1 MTVERTA
8 VETVV
13 DDGLTIPLFRPGI
26 VMSDQRSAQGS
37 PGHLFLFNP
46 RLPYTAD
53 RHRYS
58 SAAEPNPSAGWHA
71 SVPFMNIE
79 VRRGMRLKLHACP
92 LSHRFLKIISSWII
106 LFVPVP
112 EPNHAFTCSER
123 GIILVT
129 DLMSY
134 IMYGRIEWVWC
145 ISAVFQC
152 NQLMEYILELYGG
165 TWVGILAIVTLWV
178 RNKGAHMCETG
189 DSKVITVNFEKITS
203 IAGRSIQRSGQFPY
217 VSSMLDRLHLAVGYQ
232 KPETIQ

>member
-79 VRRGMRLKLHACP
+79 VRRGMVSTPAAR
-92 LSHRFLKIISSWII
+92 
-106 LFVPVP
+106 
-112 EPNHAFTCSER
+112 
-123 GIILVT
+123 
-129 DLMSY
+129 
-134 IMYGRIEWVWC
+134 
-145 ISAVFQC
+145 
-152 NQLMEYILELYGG
+152 
-165 TWVGILAIVTLWV
+165 LAIQAIKVTRLPTEPSLLE
-178 RNKGAHMCETG
+178 NHIFLDYSLCPCSGTQSCIHM
-189 DSKVITVNFEKITS
+189 F
-203 IAGRSIQRSGQFPY
+203 
-217 VSSMLDRLHLAVGYQ
+217 
-232 KPETIQ
+232 

>member
-79 VRRGMRLKLHACP
+79 VRRGM
-92 LSHRFLKIISSWII
+92 
-106 LFVPVP
+106 
-112 EPNHAFTCSER
+112 
-123 GIILVT
+123 
-129 DLMSY
+129 
-134 IMYGRIEWVWC
+134 
-145 ISAVFQC
+145 
-152 NQLMEYILELYGG
+152 LMEYILELYGG

>member
-79 VRRGMRLKLHACP
+79 VRRGMTTPICSP
-92 LSHRFLKIISSWII
+92 LIQKKKKEPQHQNAHLFSSSMSSS
-106 LFVPVP
+106 LYM
-112 EPNHAFTCSER
+112 
-123 GIILVT
+123 T
-129 DLMSY
+129 DHGSY
-134 IMYGRIEWVWC
+134 AREVMYGRIEWVWC

-189 DSKVITVNFEKITS
+189 DSKGPMYGYPKKITS